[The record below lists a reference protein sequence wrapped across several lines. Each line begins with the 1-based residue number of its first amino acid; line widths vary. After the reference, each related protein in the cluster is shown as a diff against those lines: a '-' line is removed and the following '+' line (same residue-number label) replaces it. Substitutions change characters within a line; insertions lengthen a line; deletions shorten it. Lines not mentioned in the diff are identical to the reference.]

1 MAQANASQQPNILIL
16 WGDDVGWWN
25 ISYNSRD
32 TNSNILFRTAA
43 KALIMSGLI
52 NMKEKKRQ

>member
-1 MAQANASQQPNILIL
+1 MNNPISSFSGEMTSTGGILATTA
-16 WGDDVGWWN
+16 G
-25 ISYNSRD
+25 D